1 MRAFCFCLEKLSNNG
16 NPPIGRICDIRK
28 KFGMDQKKFTQKM
41 RNKITILATTFLIGM
56 ATVSC
61 QKSNAVLEYG
71 NPVDLEKIDWEK
83 QDLDKTFSKIVYAKD
98 INYKKSDSIYNG
110 TKPLKVQW
118 HFNYNAD
125 TAFVANR
132 IDDDHFEIIQPNE
145 KLLKADEIYRTY
157 VGVSNEK
164 LEKKGAFGY
173 YIDKNI
179 TFNDLETIS
188 SGKEDL
194 ALIRFGTDIEN
205 DSKNALAQY
214 NTLKDVLSKKC
225 KDMKMS
231 VNSLNEYPIY
241 EWKSDKQKYKIA
253 ISKGTITDLMEK
265 DKKPREIYTIFFE
278 IIYYNEKTKKHIKGL
293 YN

>member
-1 MRAFCFCLEKLSNNG
+1 
-16 NPPIGRICDIRK
+16 
-28 KFGMDQKKFTQKM
+28 M

-83 QDLDKTFSKIVYAKD
+83 QDLDKTFSKIVYGKK
-98 INYKKSDSIYNG
+98 INYKKADSIYQG

-118 HFNYNAD
+118 YYNYNVD
-125 TAFVANR
+125 SNFYANK
-132 IDDDHFEIIQPNE
+132 IDNDHFKIIQPNE
-145 KLLKADEIYRTY
+145 KFLKPYKVDRTY
-157 VGVSNEK
+157 VGVSNET

-179 TFNDLETIS
+179 TFKDLETIS

-194 ALIRFGTDIEN
+194 ALIRFTTDIEN
-205 DSKNALAQY
+205 NPKKVLAQY

-253 ISKGTITDLMEK
+253 ISKGTITDMLEK
-265 DKKPREIYTIFFE
+265 NKKPEEIFTIFLE
-278 IIYYNEKTKKHIKGL
+278 IIYYNEKTKEYLKGL
-293 YN
+293 Y